1 MSKLNTEEQ
10 WIHVFAFRYALGRSS
25 TAPGIVCDWLSDNL
39 QKYTLFNL
47 QLFDKEIEDY
57 LQDPYGDVD
66 CWIELQ
72 YKIKEE
78 LKGRAR

>member
-1 MSKLNTEEQ
+1 MNKFTMEEQ
-10 WIHVFAFRYALGRSS
+10 WIHVFAFRYALGGSF
-25 TAPGIVCDWLSDNL
+25 TASYIMCEWLSDNL

-57 LQDPYGDVD
+57 LQDPYGDVN